1 MTMRKLVIANWKMH
15 YGPVKAG
22 AWIRA
27 FRRERLPKDLDI
39 GVAVPHVS
47 LAAARA
53 SLGRAGVPLLGA
65 QDVFWAN
72 EGNYTGEISPAMLK
86 EFGLSFSL
94 VGHSERRIN
103 LGETDEMVN
112 KKANALQKAGIRP
125 VICVGETEAQ
135 KKKGETLKVVRA
147 QVVAALAGLKGDGD
161 AAPVFA
167 YEPVWAIGTGK
178 PCTAEEAKDVHLAI
192 REVLAKKF
200 GKEIAKEI
208 SIIYG
213 GSVDQRSVVEYVTT
227 TDIDGVLVG
236 GASLD
241 PRAFGLLCRAANPA

>member
-1 MTMRKLVIANWKMH
+1 MRKLVIANWKMH

-27 FRRERLPKDLDI
+27 FRRERLPKDVEI

-72 EGNYTGEISPAMLK
+72 EGAYTGEISPAMLK
-86 EFGLSFSL
+86 EFGMSFSL
-94 VGHSERRIN
+94 VGHSERRIH

-112 KKANALQKAGIRP
+112 KKAQALQKAGIKP
-125 VICVGETEAQ
+125 IICVGETEAQ

-147 QVVAALAGLKGDGD
+147 QVTAAIVGLKSDGD
-161 AAPVFA
+161 SAPVIA

-178 PCTAEEAKDVHLAI
+178 SCTAQDAKIVHEAI

-200 GKEIAKEI
+200 GKESAKEMA
-208 SIIYG
+208 IIYG
-213 GSVDQRSVVEYVTT
+213 GSVDQRTIAEYMTT
-227 TDIDGVLVG
+227 TEIDGVLIG
-236 GASLD
+236 SASLD
-241 PRAFGLLCRAANPA
+241 PRTFGLLCRTAQPA